1 MLLIVVF
8 PSCYTG
14 TLLLD
19 DSLRGQLYTRE
30 IWIQDMSKEGLDTG
44 VNVYE

>member
-1 MLLIVVF
+1 MCVCTSHV
-8 PSCYTG
+8 TG

-19 DSLRGQLYTRE
+19 DSLHGQLYIRE
-30 IWIQDMSKEGLDTG
+30 VWIQDMSEEGLDTG